1 MESEFSLIW
10 RLVEETFLQMLLT
23 SKQTEWPDYTYFVCI
38 LLLILLTVNWI
49 KVSINLKGAYNS
61 IENSA
66 NSHLFIS
73 FTIKCSDFP
82 GVFAAAHD
90 LKTEWVVVKGIK
102 DYADGSQSSNDEWGT
117 FASVMAASVVANIL
131 SYAIIFED
139 WPHYNPGNAF
149 SSLLSWLLN
158 KPKYFGFC

>member
-1 MESEFSLIW
+1 MGC
-10 RLVEETFLQMLLT
+10 V
-23 SKQTEWPDYTYFVCI
+23 
-38 LLLILLTVNWI
+38 TV
-49 KVSINLKGAYNS
+49 
-61 IENSA
+61 

-102 DYADGSQSSNDEWGT
+102 DYADGSQSSYDEWRT

-131 SYAIIFED
+131 SDDVIFKD
-139 WPHYNPGNAF
+139 WPHCNPGNASF
-149 SSLLSWLLN
+149 AIPSPSPAMLRDSSDPNRGSPSS
-158 KPKYFGFC
+158 K

>member
-1 MESEFSLIW
+1 MG
-10 RLVEETFLQMLLT
+10 
-23 SKQTEWPDYTYFVCI
+23 CA
-38 LLLILLTVNWI
+38 TV
-49 KVSINLKGAYNS
+49 
-61 IENSA
+61 

-102 DYADGSQSSNDEWGT
+102 DYTDGSQSSNDEWRT

-131 SYAIIFED
+131 SDAVIFKD
-139 WPHYNPGNAF
+139 WPHCNPGNASF
-149 SSLLSWLLN
+149 AIPSLSPAMLGDSSDPNRGSPSS
-158 KPKYFGFC
+158 K